1 MLLLPWQHCRK
12 KRHWTLRLLAASHL
26 VDDHASEQ
34 AKHRQKHPKA
44 HDLSTLE

>member
-1 MLLLPWQHCRK
+1 MFRLPWQYCRK
-12 KRHWTLRLLAASHL
+12 KRHRAPHLLAASHL

-34 AKHRQKHPKA
+34 AKHRQKYPKA